1 MRIPNVRRV
10 FVLTLAAVT
19 AASMAI
25 LVAQA
30 PSSAPKANA
39 PTLTDTDAAI
49 KAAADIAKR
58 EAAQKNFTPG
68 RTPWG
73 DPDLRGVFLTATYT
87 PLQRPPEL
95 ANKPLYTEE
104 EAVAAFKR
112 AVEADAEVDPR
123 TVHYDWKEYS
133 MDAWQGGARPNLR
146 TSLIVDPPDG
156 RLPPL
161 TPEAEKRRE
170 AARAA
175 AQRRS
180 PLAGILTFGNTYTR
194 CILGLGAIPLM
205 RGGNPGADSA
215 AAAAGVT
222 AEVQIFQSPGYV
234 TLVMQSNNDVRI
246 IPVDG
251 RPHLSGKIRHW
262 FGDSRGR
269 WEGNTLVVETT
280 NFKDRTPAVNFQ
292 GSTDALR
299 VVEKFTR
306 IAPNTMR
313 YEYTMTDPTT
323 WTRPWS
329 VDSEMPQVEPNLIYE
344 FACHEQNYGVI
355 NVVRGTQIRERE
367 AIAAG
372 RPIGGGGR
380 GGGGGE

>member
-1 MRIPNVRRV
+1 MRILIVRRV
-10 FVLTLAAVT
+10 LAATLGAAAT
-19 AASMAI
+19 AWVAVLM
-25 LVAQA
+25 AQA
-30 PSSAPKANA
+30 PSNPPAS
-39 PTLTDTDAAI
+39 TLTDTGAAI
-49 KAAADIAKR
+49 KAAADAAKR
-58 EAAQKNFTPG
+58 DAAIKNFTPG

-73 DPDLRGVFLTATYT
+73 DPDLRGVYLTATYT
-87 PLQRPPEL
+87 PLQRPAEL

-104 EAVAAFKR
+104 EAVAAFKS

-133 MDAWQGGARPNLR
+133 MDAWQGGARPSLH

-156 RLPPL
+156 RLPPA
-161 TPEAEKRRE
+161 TPEAQKRRE
-170 AARAA
+170 AAQAA
-175 AQRRS
+175 AKRRN
-180 PLAGILTFGNTYTR
+180 PAAGIQTFGNTYTR
-194 CILGLGAIPLM
+194 CVLGLGAIPLM

-222 AEVQIFQSPGYV
+222 AEVQVFQSPGYV

-246 IPVDG
+246 IPLDG
-251 RPHLSGKIRHW
+251 RAHLPDKVRHW

-280 NFKDRTPAVNFQ
+280 NFKDRRPAVNFM
-292 GSTDALR
+292 GSTDALT
-299 VVEKFTR
+299 VVERFTR

-329 VDSEMPQVEPNLIYE
+329 VDSEMPRVEPNLIYE
-344 FACHEQNYGVI
+344 FACHEQNYGLI

-367 AIAAG
+367 AAAGGRPAG
-372 RPIGGGGR
+372 RPV
-380 GGGGGE
+380 GGE

>member
-1 MRIPNVRRV
+1 MRNLIVTTGLV
-10 FVLTLAAVT
+10 ATGVAA
-19 AASMAI
+19 AALSVALM
-25 LVAQA
+25 AQA
-30 PSSAPKANA
+30 PAKPLA

-49 KAAADIAKR
+49 KAAADAAKR
-58 EAAQKNFTPG
+58 DAAMKNFTPG

-133 MDAWQGGARPNLR
+133 MDAWQGGARPSLH
-146 TSLIVDPPDG
+146 TSLIVDPADG
-156 RLPPL
+156 RLPPA
-161 TPEAEKRRE
+161 TPEAQQRRE
-170 AARAA
+170 AAQAA
-175 AQRRS
+175 AKRRN
-180 PLAGILTFGNTYTR
+180 PAAGVQTFGNTYTR
-194 CILGLGAIPLM
+194 CVLGLGAIPLM

-234 TLVMQSNNDVRI
+234 TLVTQSNNDVRI
-246 IPVDG
+246 IPLDG
-251 RPHLSGKIRHW
+251 RAHLPGQVRHW
-262 FGDSRGR
+262 WGDSRGH

-280 NFKDRTPAVNFQ
+280 NFKDRRPAVNFM
-292 GSTDALR
+292 GSTDSLK
-299 VVEKFTR
+299 VVERFTR

-313 YEYTMTDPTT
+313 YEYTMTDPRT

-329 VDSEMPQVEPNLIYE
+329 VDSEMPRVEPNLIYE
-344 FACHEQNYGVI
+344 FACHEQNYGLI

-367 AIAAG
+367 G
-372 RPIGGGGR
+372 RV
-380 GGGGGE
+380 GGGGGVGRE